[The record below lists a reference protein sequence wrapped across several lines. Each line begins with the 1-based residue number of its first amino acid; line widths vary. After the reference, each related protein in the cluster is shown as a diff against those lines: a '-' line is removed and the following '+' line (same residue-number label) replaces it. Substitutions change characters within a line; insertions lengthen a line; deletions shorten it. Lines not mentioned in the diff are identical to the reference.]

1 MEVKPVSNL
10 LALLEFFAQRQR
22 PATLAEI
29 AEHFAWPRSSTHNLL
44 MTLLGK
50 GYLYEPLARKGYY
63 PSNSWSTLLQ
73 GIEQAAPLPASLHK
87 LLENLAARTQE
98 TAVLAGV
105 SGADALFLDVVESPH
120 AVRYTAQVG
129 KRVPLH
135 ATATGRALLAQM
147 PAADRAALL
156 RKADFARYTATTLM
170 SVQAVEEDIARSLH
184 RSWFEGAAE
193 YSQDLGGIALPLPCQ
208 GRQLALLLAGPV
220 SRMQD
225 KQAQMAAILREEIAA
240 HPDLA
245 LSPLPPSSLAP
256 TLS

>member
-105 SGADALFLDVVESPH
+105 SGADALFLDVVAEF
-120 AVRYTAQVG
+120 
-129 KRVPLH
+129 
-135 ATATGRALLAQM
+135 GRGHGG
-147 PAADRAALL
+147 AADAVAAGLGAEIDH
-156 RKADFARYTATTLM
+156 RQADALGFG
-170 SVQAVEEDIARSLH
+170 QEDLVRLQEAGG
-184 RSWFEGAAE
+184 EGVD
-193 YSQDLGGIALPLPCQ
+193 QT
-208 GRQLALLLAGPV
+208 V
-220 SRMQD
+220 
-225 KQAQMAAILREEIAA
+225 AQRVR
-240 HPDLA
+240 
-245 LSPLPPSSLAP
+245 
-256 TLS
+256 

>member
-63 PSNSWSTLLQ
+63 PSSLWQ
-73 GIEQAAPLPASLHK
+73 GVVGAIERAAPLPAAAQSL
-87 LLENLAARTQE
+87 LDAVAQRTQE
-98 TAVLAGV
+98 TAVLAAI
-105 SGADALFLDVVESPH
+105 SAAHALFLAVVESPH
-120 AVRYTAQVG
+120 AVRYTAQIG

-170 SVQAVEEDIARSLH
+170 SVQAVEDEIARSLH
-184 RSWFEGAAE
+184 RGWFEGAAE
-193 YSQDLGGIALPLPCQ
+193 YSQDLGGLALPLQIQ
-208 GRQLALLLAGPV
+208 GRQLALLLAGPM
-220 SRMQD
+220 SRMQG

-240 HPDLA
+240 HPA
-245 LSPLPPSSLAP
+245 I
-256 TLS
+256 